1 MERSLYNITGKRS
14 KTMRNCLKK
23 QLSLLLSLCLL
34 AGVMSPCTIYAADE
48 TLSVTLSTPYLVKSD
63 QAQTVEMYVRL
74 PAGSRCKSFGYYIVN
89 SSPVVATAAT
99 KGDDDQISGSKPC
112 IVDTVADED
121 RTADYVNLGTVTY
134 TVPAGTEGTFQ
145 LGVSD
150 VELRNGTDSY
160 LEGGAQAVTLTVY
173 RDASQLPSQGRTAV
187 LSGPANGTVGDTLT
201 YQVTVTGDSFA
212 AAQMALT
219 YDNAKLE
226 FVTGNGPE
234 VTASGNT
241 LTVADFGSTK
251 TMPYT
256 YELKFTAK
264 AAGTA
269 AVTLKSAAFGTRESA
284 VSQDLTAA
292 ALNGDPVTTV
302 IEKKT
307 HAVTLPSFFTGN
319 SVANDGEAY
328 TFHPV
333 DSNPAHYSY
342 TAVAAT
348 VSGTAA
354 AVTVNGD
361 GSYTVNNV
369 TGPLTVTAVQTPKSY
384 SVTFQTN
391 TGVELPANG
400 TADYGTDYTF
410 TMPKRE
416 HYATSIQ
423 SATINGIAIPCS
435 ISETGH
441 VTIDGARIEGNIV
454 IVIQQVQTESP
465 VSVIGSGAGEA
476 AGYVPHAAVG
486 SSYTLTLTRDSK
498 YDYTVTAT
506 IAGQPVTLQT
516 DGSRYTIQ
524 NVTAGEIVFNVNR
537 SLKTQG
543 MSAGRYLNL
552 NGTSVWLVKNAVDR
566 LEGSTYTYDGTRM
579 YWSGKYSAYCC
590 LVIGAAAPAITA
602 DRLAIA
608 GGATQEVVYSGD
620 VNLTGTVDANDAQLV
635 YNLYNVSYD
644 DFSIVSMEKYL
655 RADVNGSGNVDI
667 NDAAAV
673 IAAIL
678 RY

>member
-1 MERSLYNITGKRS
+1 
-14 KTMRNCLKK
+14 
-23 QLSLLLSLCLL
+23 
-34 AGVMSPCTIYAADE
+34 
-48 TLSVTLSTPYLVKSD
+48 
-63 QAQTVEMYVRL
+63 
-74 PAGSRCKSFGYYIVN
+74 
-89 SSPVVATAAT
+89 
-99 KGDDDQISGSKPC
+99 
-112 IVDTVADED
+112 
-121 RTADYVNLGTVTY
+121 
-134 TVPAGTEGTFQ
+134 
-145 LGVSD
+145 
-150 VELRNGTDSY
+150 
-160 LEGGAQAVTLTVY
+160 
-173 RDASQLPSQGRTAV
+173 
-187 LSGPANGTVGDTLT
+187 
-201 YQVTVTGDSFA
+201 
-212 AAQMALT
+212 
-219 YDNAKLE
+219 
-226 FVTGNGPE
+226 VTGNGPE

-284 VSQDLTAA
+284 VSQDVTAA
-292 ALNGDPVTTV
+292 ALNGDSVTTV
-302 IEKKT
+302 IGKKT

-342 TAVAAT
+342 TEVAAT
-348 VSGTAA
+348 VNGTAV
-354 AVTVNGD
+354 AVTDNSD

-384 SVTFQTN
+384 SVTFQTD

-400 TADYGTDYTF
+400 TAAYGTDYTF
-410 TMPKRE
+410 TMPQRD

-423 SATINGIAIPCS
+423 SAMINGTAIPYT

-441 VTIDGARIEGNIV
+441 VAIDGARVEGDIV

-465 VSVIGSGAGEA
+465 VSVIGSGAGDA
-476 AGYVPHAAVG
+476 AGYTLYATVG
-486 SSYTLTLTRDSK
+486 SSYTLTLAQDVK

-506 IAGQPVTLQT
+506 IAGQPVTLLT
-516 DGSRYTIQ
+516 EDSRYTIQ
-524 NVTAGEIVFNVNR
+524 NVTAGEIVFTVNR

-543 MSAGRYLNL
+543 MSAGLYLNL

-566 LEGSTYTYDGTRM
+566 LEDSTYTYDRTQM
-579 YWSGKYSAYCC
+579 YWSGAYNAYCC
-590 LVIGAAAPAITA
+590 LVISTAAPAITA

-608 GGATQEVVYSGD
+608 GGAAQEVSYSGD

-635 YNLYNVSYD
+635 YNLYNVSYN

-678 RY
+678 EH

>member
-1 MERSLYNITGKRS
+1 ME
-14 KTMRNCLKK
+14 
-23 QLSLLLSLCLL
+23 
-34 AGVMSPCTIYAADE
+34 
-48 TLSVTLSTPYLVKSD
+48 
-63 QAQTVEMYVRL
+63 
-74 PAGSRCKSFGYYIVN
+74 
-89 SSPVVATAAT
+89 
-99 KGDDDQISGSKPC
+99 
-112 IVDTVADED
+112 
-121 RTADYVNLGTVTY
+121 DYVDLGTVTY

-145 LGVSD
+145 LGVSG
-150 VELRNGTDSY
+150 VALYNGSGYD
-160 LEGGAQAVTLTVY
+160 LEDGAQAVTLTVY
-173 RDASQLPSQGRTAV
+173 GDASQLPSQGRTAI
-187 LSGPANGTVGDTLT
+187 LSGPASGTVGDTLT

-219 YDNAKLE
+219 YDNTKLE
-226 FVTGNGPE
+226 LVTGNGPE

-302 IEKKT
+302 IGKRT

-342 TAVAAT
+342 TEVAAT
-348 VSGTAA
+348 VNGTAV
-354 AVTVNGD
+354 AVTDNSD

-384 SVTFQTN
+384 SVTFQTD

-400 TADYGTDYTF
+400 TAAYGTDYTF
-410 TMPKRE
+410 TMPQRD

-423 SATINGIAIPCS
+423 SATINRTAIPYT

-441 VTIDGARIEGNIV
+441 VAIDGARVEGDIV

-465 VSVIGSGAGEA
+465 VSVIGSGAGDA
-476 AGYVPHAAVG
+476 AGYVPYATVG
-486 SSYTLTLTRDSK
+486 SSYTLTLAQDDK

-506 IAGQPVTLQT
+506 IAGQPVTLQIE
-516 DGSRYTIQ
+516 GSRYTIQ
-524 NVTAGEIVFNVNR
+524 NVTAGEIVFTVNR
-537 SLKTQG
+537 SLKTQE
-543 MSAGRYLNL
+543 MSAELYLNL

-566 LEGSTYTYDGTRM
+566 LGDSTYTYDGTRM
-579 YWSGKYSAYCC
+579 YWSGAYNAYCC
-590 LVIGAAAPAITA
+590 LVISTAVPAITA
-602 DRLAIA
+602 DKWDIA
-608 GGATQEVVYSGD
+608 GVAAQEVSYSGD
-620 VNLTGTVDANDAQLV
+620 VNLTGAVDANDAQLV
-635 YNLYNVSYD
+635 YNLYNVSYN

-678 RY
+678 EH

>member
-1 MERSLYNITGKRS
+1 MERSLYFITGKRS

-34 AGVMSPCTIYAADE
+34 AGVMSPCAIYAADE

-74 PAGSRCKSFGYYIVN
+74 PAGSGCKRYNYNIVN
-89 SSPVVATAAT
+89 ADPVIATAAT
-99 KGDDDQISGSKPC
+99 KDTLGSLNKSTPYVSDEVREEDHKETY
-112 IVDTVADED
+112 VD
-121 RTADYVNLGTVTY
+121 LGTVTY
-134 TVPAGTEGTFQ
+134 TVPAGAEGTFQ
-145 LGVSD
+145 LGVSG
-150 VELRNGTDSY
+150 VELHNGANFILRD
-160 LEGGAQAVTLTVY
+160 GAQAVTLTVY

-219 YDNAKLE
+219 YDNTKLE
-226 FVTGNGPE
+226 LVTGSGPE

-256 YELKFTAK
+256 YALTFTAK

-269 AVTLKSAAFGTRESA
+269 TVTLKSAAFGTRESA

-302 IEKKT
+302 IGKKT

-328 TFHPV
+328 TFRPV
-333 DSNPAHYSY
+333 DSDPAHYSY

-348 VSGTAA
+348 VSGTTA
-354 AVTVNGD
+354 AVTDNGN

-369 TGPLTVTAVQTPKSY
+369 TGPLTVTAVQTPKRY

-410 TMPKRE
+410 TMPQRD
-416 HYATSIQ
+416 HYATNIQ
-423 SATINGIAIPCS
+423 SVTINGTAIPCS

-441 VTIDGARIEGNIV
+441 VTIGGAQIEGNIV

-476 AGYVPHAAVG
+476 AGYVPYAAVG
-486 SSYTLTLTRDSK
+486 SSYTLTLTQDDK

-506 IAGQPVTLQT
+506 IAGQPVTLLNE
-516 DGSRYTIQ
+516 GSSYTIQ
-524 NVTAGEIVFNVNR
+524 DVTAGEIVFNVNR
-537 SLKTQG
+537 SLKTHG
-543 MSAGRYLNL
+543 MSTGLYLNL

-579 YWSGKYSAYCC
+579 YWSGAYNAYCC

-608 GGATQEVVYSGD
+608 GGAAQEVVYSGD

>member
-1 MERSLYNITGKRS
+1 
-14 KTMRNCLKK
+14 MRNCLKK

-74 PAGSRCKSFGYYIVN
+74 PAGSRCEIFRYDIVN
-89 SSPVVATAAT
+89 SGPVKATAAT
-99 KGDDDQISGSKPC
+99 KGDDDQISGDNPC

-145 LGVSD
+145 LGVSG
-150 VELRNGTDSY
+150 VALYNGTGYD
-160 LEGGAQAVTLTVY
+160 LEDGAQAVTLTVY
-173 RDASQLPSQGRTAV
+173 GDASQLPSQGRTAV

-219 YDNAKLE
+219 YDNTKLE
-226 FVTGNGPE
+226 LVKGSGPE
-234 VTASGNT
+234 VTAFGNT

-256 YELKFTAK
+256 YALTFTAK

-292 ALNGDPVTTV
+292 ALSGDPVTTV
-302 IEKKT
+302 IGKRT

-328 TFHPV
+328 TFRPV
-333 DSNPAHYSY
+333 DSDPAHYSY
-342 TAVAAT
+342 TEVAAT
-348 VSGTAA
+348 VSGTTS
-354 AVTVNGD
+354 AVTDNGN

-369 TGPLTVTAVQTPKSY
+369 TGPLTVTAVQTPKRY

-391 TGVELPANG
+391 TGVELPADG
-400 TADYGTDYTF
+400 TAAYGTDYTF

-416 HYATSIQ
+416 YYATSIQ
-423 SATINGIAIPCS
+423 SVTIDGTTIDYTSNATGL
-435 ISETGH
+435 
-441 VTIDGARIEGNIV
+441 VTIDGAQIVGNIV
-454 IVIQQVQTESP
+454 IVIQQVQTGSP
-465 VSVIGSGAGEA
+465 VSVTGTGAGDA
-476 AGYVPHAAVG
+476 AGYVPHATVG
-486 SSYTLTLTRDSK
+486 SPYTLTLTQDDK

-506 IAGQPVTLQT
+506 IAGQLVTLQT
-516 DGSRYTIQ
+516 EGSSYTIQ

-543 MSAGRYLNL
+543 MSAGWYLNL

-579 YWSGKYSAYCC
+579 YWSGAYNAYCC
-590 LVIGAAAPAITA
+590 LVIGTTAPAITA

-608 GGATQEVVYSGD
+608 GGAAQEVVYSGD

>member
-1 MERSLYNITGKRS
+1 M
-14 KTMRNCLKK
+14 
-23 QLSLLLSLCLL
+23 
-34 AGVMSPCTIYAADE
+34 
-48 TLSVTLSTPYLVKSD
+48 
-63 QAQTVEMYVRL
+63 
-74 PAGSRCKSFGYYIVN
+74 
-89 SSPVVATAAT
+89 
-99 KGDDDQISGSKPC
+99 
-112 IVDTVADED
+112 
-121 RTADYVNLGTVTY
+121 
-134 TVPAGTEGTFQ
+134 
-145 LGVSD
+145 
-150 VELRNGTDSY
+150 
-160 LEGGAQAVTLTVY
+160 
-173 RDASQLPSQGRTAV
+173 
-187 LSGPANGTVGDTLT
+187 
-201 YQVTVTGDSFA
+201 
-212 AAQMALT
+212 
-219 YDNAKLE
+219 
-226 FVTGNGPE
+226 
-234 VTASGNT
+234 
-241 LTVADFGSTK
+241 
-251 TMPYT
+251 
-256 YELKFTAK
+256 TAK
-264 AAGTA
+264 PT
-269 AVTLKSAAFGTRESA
+269 
-284 VSQDLTAA
+284 
-292 ALNGDPVTTV
+292 
-302 IEKKT
+302 
-307 HAVTLPSFFTGN
+307 FFTGN

-328 TFHPV
+328 TFRPV
-333 DSNPAHYSY
+333 DSDPAHYSY

-348 VSGTAA
+348 VSGTTS
-354 AVTVNGD
+354 AVTDNGN

-369 TGPLTVTAVQTPKSY
+369 TGPLTVTAVQTPKRY
-384 SVTFQTN
+384 SVTFQTD
-391 TGVELPANG
+391 TGVGLPANG

-410 TMPKRE
+410 TIPKRE
-416 HYATSIQ
+416 YYATSIQ
-423 SATINGIAIPCS
+423 SVTINGTAIPCS

-465 VSVIGSGAGEA
+465 VRVIGNGAGDA
-476 AGYVPHAAVG
+476 AGYVPYAAVG
-486 SSYTLTLTRDSK
+486 SSYTLTLAQDDK

-506 IAGQPVTLQT
+506 IAGQSVTLQT

-524 NVTAGEIVFNVNR
+524 NITAGEIVFNVNR

-579 YWSGKYSAYCC
+579 YWSGAYNAYCC
-590 LVIGAAAPAITA
+590 LVIGTAAPAITA

-608 GGATQEVVYSGD
+608 GGAAQEVVYSGD

>member
-1 MERSLYNITGKRS
+1 
-14 KTMRNCLKK
+14 MRNCLKK

-48 TLSVTLSTPYLVKSD
+48 PLSVTLSKPYLVKSD

-74 PAGSRCKSFGYYIVN
+74 PAGSRCKIFSYDIVN
-89 SSPVVATAAT
+89 SGPVKVTAAT
-99 KGDDDQISGSKPC
+99 KGKPEHLNGEPPYVSDD
-112 IVDTVADED
+112 VREED
-121 RTADYVNLGTVTY
+121 RKETYVDLGTVTY

-145 LGVSD
+145 LGVSG
-150 VELRNGTDSY
+150 VALYNGTDY
-160 LEGGAQAVTLTVY
+160 DLENGAQAVTLTVY
-173 RDASQLPSQGRTAV
+173 GDASQLPSQGRTAV
-187 LSGPANGTVGDTLT
+187 LSGPASGTVGDTLT

-264 AAGTA
+264 AVGTA

-328 TFHPV
+328 TFRPV

-342 TAVAAT
+342 TEVAAT

-391 TGVELPANG
+391 TGVELPADG
-400 TADYGTDYTF
+400 TAAYGTDYTF

-416 HYATSIQ
+416 YYATSIQ
-423 SATINGIAIPCS
+423 SVTIDGTTIDYTSNATGL
-435 ISETGH
+435 
-441 VTIDGARIEGNIV
+441 VTIDGAQIEGDIV
-454 IVIQQVQTESP
+454 IVIQQVQTGSP
-465 VSVIGSGAGEA
+465 VSVTGTGAGDA
-476 AGYVPHAAVG
+476 AGYVPHATVG
-486 SSYTLTLTRDSK
+486 SSYTLTLTQDSK

-506 IAGQPVTLQT
+506 IAGRPVTLLT
-516 DGSRYTIQ
+516 EGSNYTIQ
-524 NVTAGEIVFNVNR
+524 NVTAGEIVFTVNR
-537 SLKTQG
+537 RLKTQG
-543 MSAGRYLNL
+543 MSTRLYLNL

-579 YWSGKYSAYCC
+579 YWSGAYSAYCC
-590 LVIGAAAPAITA
+590 LVIGTDAPAITA
-602 DRLAIA
+602 NRLDIA
-608 GGATQEVVYSGD
+608 GGAAQEVVYSGD

>member
-1 MERSLYNITGKRS
+1 
-14 KTMRNCLKK
+14 MRNCLKK

-34 AGVMSPCTIYAADE
+34 AGVMSPCTSYAADE
-48 TLSVTLSTPYLVKSD
+48 TLSVILSTPYLVKSD
-63 QAQTVEMYVRL
+63 QAQTVELYVRL
-74 PAGSRCKSFGYYIVN
+74 PAGSRCKIFSYDIVN
-89 SSPVVATAAT
+89 SGPVKATAAT
-99 KGDDDQISGSKPC
+99 KGEDNQLSGSNPC

-145 LGVSD
+145 LGVSG
-150 VELRNGTDSY
+150 VALYNGTDY
-160 LEGGAQAVTLTVY
+160 DLEDGAQAVTLTVY
-173 RDASQLPSQGRTAV
+173 GDASQLPSQGRTAV

-219 YDNAKLE
+219 YDNTKLE
-226 FVTGNGPE
+226 LVTGSGPE

-292 ALNGDPVTTV
+292 ALNGDSVTTV
-302 IEKKT
+302 IGKKT

-342 TAVAAT
+342 TEVAAT
-348 VSGTAA
+348 VNGTAV
-354 AVTVNGD
+354 AVTDNSD

-384 SVTFQTN
+384 SVTFQTD

-400 TADYGTDYTF
+400 TAAYGTDYTF
-410 TMPKRE
+410 TMPQRD

-423 SATINGIAIPCS
+423 SATINRTAIPYT

-441 VTIDGARIEGNIV
+441 VAIDGARVEGDIV

-465 VSVIGSGAGEA
+465 VSVIGSGAGDA
-476 AGYVPHAAVG
+476 AGYVPYATVG
-486 SSYTLTLTRDSK
+486 SSYTLTLAQDDK

-516 DGSRYTIQ
+516 EGNRYTIQ
-524 NVTAGEIVFNVNR
+524 NVTAGEIVFTVNR
-537 SLKTQG
+537 SLKTQE
-543 MSAGRYLNL
+543 MSAELYLNL

-566 LEGSTYTYDGTRM
+566 LEDSTYTYDGTRM
-579 YWSGKYSAYCC
+579 YWSGAYNAYCC
-590 LVIGAAAPAITA
+590 LVISTAVPAITA
-602 DRLAIA
+602 DKWDIA
-608 GGATQEVVYSGD
+608 GVAAQEVSYSGD
-620 VNLTGTVDANDAQLV
+620 VNLTGAVDANDAQLV
-635 YNLYNVSYD
+635 YNLYNVSYN

-678 RY
+678 EH

>member
-1 MERSLYNITGKRS
+1 
-14 KTMRNCLKK
+14 MRNCLKK

-48 TLSVTLSTPYLVKSD
+48 PLSVTLSTPYLVKSD
-63 QAQTVEMYVRL
+63 QTQTVEMYVRL
-74 PAGSRCKSFGYYIVN
+74 PAESGCKRYNYNIVN
-89 SSPVVATAAT
+89 ADPVIATAAT
-99 KGDDDQISGSKPC
+99 KETLGSLNKSTPYVSDDVIE
-112 IVDTVADED
+112 ED
-121 RTADYVNLGTVTY
+121 RMEDYVDLGTVTY
-134 TVPAGTEGTFQ
+134 TVPAGAEGKFQ
-145 LGVSD
+145 LGITN
-150 VELRNGTDSY
+150 VELYMGGTSS
-160 LEGGAQAVTLTVY
+160 LEVGSQFVTLTVY
-173 RDASQLPSQGRTAV
+173 GDASQLPSQGRTAV

-219 YDNAKLE
+219 YDNTKLE
-226 FVTGNGPE
+226 LVTGNGPE

-269 AVTLKSAAFGTRESA
+269 EVTLKSAAFGTRESA

-292 ALNGDPVTTV
+292 ALNGDSVTTV
-302 IEKKT
+302 IGKKT

-342 TAVAAT
+342 TEVAAT
-348 VSGTAA
+348 VNGTAV
-354 AVTVNGD
+354 AVTDNSD

-384 SVTFQTN
+384 SVIFQTD
-391 TGVELPANG
+391 TDVELPANG
-400 TADYGTDYTF
+400 TAAYGTDYTF

-416 HYATSIQ
+416 YYATSIQ
-423 SATINGIAIPCS
+423 SATINGTTIDYTSNA
-435 ISETGH
+435 TGL
-441 VTIDGARIEGNIV
+441 VTIDGARIEGDIV

-465 VSVIGSGAGEA
+465 VSVIGSGAGDA
-476 AGYVPHAAVG
+476 AGYVPYATVG
-486 SSYTLTLTRDSK
+486 SSYTLTLAQDDK

-516 DGSRYTIQ
+516 EGSRYTIQ
-524 NVTAGEIVFNVNR
+524 NVTAGEIVFTVNR
-537 SLKTQG
+537 SLKTQE
-543 MSAGRYLNL
+543 MSAELYLNL
-552 NGTSVWLVKNAVDR
+552 NGTSVWLVKNAVAR

-579 YWSGKYSAYCC
+579 YWSGAYNAYCC
-590 LVIGAAAPAITA
+590 LVISTAVPAITA
-602 DRLAIA
+602 DKWDIA
-608 GGATQEVVYSGD
+608 GGAAQEVSYSGD
-620 VNLTGTVDANDAQLV
+620 VNLTGAVDANDAQLV
-635 YNLYNVSYD
+635 YNLYNVSYN

-655 RADVNGSGNVDI
+655 RADVNGSGNVDV

-678 RY
+678 EH

>member
-1 MERSLYNITGKRS
+1 
-14 KTMRNCLKK
+14 MRNCLKK

-48 TLSVTLSTPYLVKSD
+48 PLSVTLSTPYLVKSD
-63 QAQTVEMYVRL
+63 QTQTVEMYVRL
-74 PAGSRCKSFGYYIVN
+74 PAGSRCKRFSYDIDN
-89 SSPVVATAAT
+89 SGPVKATAAT
-99 KGDDDQISGSKPC
+99 KGKPEHLNGDPPYVSDDVIE
-112 IVDTVADED
+112 ED
-121 RTADYVNLGTVTY
+121 RKETYVDLGTVTY

-145 LGVSD
+145 LGVSG
-150 VELRNGTDSY
+150 VALYNGSGYD
-160 LEGGAQAVTLTVY
+160 LEDGAQAVTLTVY

-219 YDNAKLE
+219 YDKTKLE
-226 FVTGNGPE
+226 LVTGNGPE

-292 ALNGDPVTTV
+292 ALNGDSVTTV
-302 IEKKT
+302 IGKKT

-342 TAVAAT
+342 TEVAAT
-348 VSGTAA
+348 VSGTAV

-361 GSYTVNNV
+361 RSYTVNNV

-400 TADYGTDYTF
+400 TAAYGTDYTF
-410 TMPKRE
+410 TMPQRE
-416 HYATSIQ
+416 YYATSIQ
-423 SATINGIAIPCS
+423 SATINGTAIPYT
-435 ISETGH
+435 ISETGL
-441 VTIDGARIEGNIV
+441 VTIDGARIEGDIG

-465 VSVIGSGAGEA
+465 VSVIGSGAGDA
-476 AGYVPHAAVG
+476 AGYTLYATVG
-486 SSYTLTLTRDSK
+486 SSYTLTLAQDVK

-506 IAGQPVTLQT
+506 IAGQPVTLLT
-516 DGSRYTIQ
+516 EDSRYTIQ
-524 NVTAGEIVFNVNR
+524 NVTAGEIVFTVNR
-537 SLKTQG
+537 SLKTQE
-543 MSAGRYLNL
+543 MSAELYLNL

-566 LEGSTYTYDGTRM
+566 LEDSTYTYDRTQM
-579 YWSGKYSAYCC
+579 YWSGAYNAYCC
-590 LVIGAAAPAITA
+590 LVISTAAPAITA

-608 GGATQEVVYSGD
+608 GVAAQEVSYSGD
-620 VNLTGTVDANDAQLV
+620 VNLTGAVDANDAQLV
-635 YNLYNVSYD
+635 YNLYNVSYN

-678 RY
+678 EH

>member
-74 PAGSRCKSFGYYIVN
+74 PAGSRCKSFNYNTVN
-89 SSPVVATAAT
+89 ADPVIATAAT
-99 KGDDDQISGSKPC
+99 KEIVGPISDKSLSVTGY
-112 IVDTVADED
+112 ITDADRME
-121 RTADYVNLGTVTY
+121 DYVDLGTVTY
-134 TVPAGTEGTFQ
+134 TVLAGAEGTFQ
-145 LGVSD
+145 LGVSG
-150 VELRNGTDSY
+150 VELHNGANFILRD
-160 LEGGAQAVTLTVY
+160 GAQAVTLTVY
-173 RDASQLPSQGRTAV
+173 SDASQLPSQGRTAV

-219 YDNAKLE
+219 YDNTKLE
-226 FVTGNGPE
+226 LVTGSGPE

-251 TMPYT
+251 AMPYT

-292 ALNGDPVTTV
+292 ALSGDPVTTV
-302 IEKKT
+302 IGKRT
-307 HAVTLPSFFTGN
+307 YAVTLPSFFTGN

-342 TAVAAT
+342 TEVAAT
-348 VSGTAA
+348 VSGTAV
-354 AVTVNGD
+354 AVTDNGN

-369 TGPLTVTAVQTPKSY
+369 TGPLTVTAVQTPKRY
-384 SVTFQTN
+384 SVTFQTD
-391 TGVELPANG
+391 TGVGLPANG

-410 TMPKRE
+410 TIPKRE
-416 HYATSIQ
+416 YYATSIQ
-423 SATINGIAIPCS
+423 SVTINGTAIPCS
-435 ISETGH
+435 ISETGL

-465 VSVIGSGAGEA
+465 VSVTGTGAGDA
-476 AGYVPHAAVG
+476 AGYVPHATVG
-486 SSYTLTLTRDSK
+486 SSYTLTLTQDSK

-524 NVTAGEIVFNVNR
+524 NVTAGEIVFTVNR

-543 MSAGRYLNL
+543 MSAGLYLNL

-590 LVIGAAAPAITA
+590 LVIGAVAPAITA
-602 DRLAIA
+602 NRLAIA
-608 GGATQEVVYSGD
+608 GGAAQEVVYSGD

-655 RADVNGSGNVDI
+655 RADVNGSGNVDTT
-667 NDAAAV
+667 DAAAV

-678 RY
+678 EH

>member
-1 MERSLYNITGKRS
+1 
-14 KTMRNCLKK
+14 MRNCLKK

-48 TLSVTLSTPYLVKSD
+48 PLSVTLSTPYLVKSD

-74 PAGSRCKSFGYYIVN
+74 PAGSRCKSFNYNAVN
-89 SSPVVATAAT
+89 SDPVIATAAT
-99 KGDDDQISGSKPC
+99 KEIVGSISDKSPFVTGDITD
-112 IVDTVADED
+112 ADRME
-121 RTADYVNLGTVTY
+121 DYVDLGTVTY

-145 LGVSD
+145 LGVSG
-150 VELRNGTDSY
+150 VALYNGSGYD
-160 LEGGAQAVTLTVY
+160 LEDGAQAVTLTVY
-173 RDASQLPSQGRTAV
+173 GDASQLPSQGRTAI
-187 LSGPANGTVGDTLT
+187 LSGPASGTVGDTLT

-219 YDNAKLE
+219 YDNTKLE
-226 FVTGNGPE
+226 LVTGSGPE

-292 ALNGDPVTTV
+292 ALNGDSVTTV
-302 IEKKT
+302 IGKKT

-342 TAVAAT
+342 TEVAAT
-348 VSGTAA
+348 VNGTAV
-354 AVTVNGD
+354 AVTDNSD

-384 SVTFQTN
+384 SVTFQTD

-400 TADYGTDYTF
+400 TAAYGTDYTF
-410 TMPKRE
+410 TMPQRD

-423 SATINGIAIPCS
+423 SATINRTAIPYT

-441 VTIDGARIEGNIV
+441 VAIDGARVEGDIV

-465 VSVIGSGAGEA
+465 VSVIGSGAGDA
-476 AGYVPHAAVG
+476 AGYVPYATVG
-486 SSYTLTLTRDSK
+486 SSYTLTLAQDDK

-506 IAGQPVTLQT
+506 IAGQPVTLQIE
-516 DGSRYTIQ
+516 GSRYTIQ
-524 NVTAGEIVFNVNR
+524 NVTAGEIVFTVNR

-543 MSAGRYLNL
+543 MSAGLYLNL

-566 LEGSTYTYDGTRM
+566 LGDSTYTYDGTRM
-579 YWSGKYSAYCC
+579 YWSGAYNAYCC
-590 LVIGAAAPAITA
+590 LVISTAAPAITA

-608 GGATQEVVYSGD
+608 GGAAQEVSYSGD
-620 VNLTGTVDANDAQLV
+620 VNLTGAVDANDAQLV
-635 YNLYNVSYD
+635 YNLYNVSYN

-678 RY
+678 EH

>member
-1 MERSLYNITGKRS
+1 
-14 KTMRNCLKK
+14 MRNCLKK

-48 TLSVTLSTPYLVKSD
+48 PLSVTLSTPYLVKSD

-74 PAGSRCKSFGYYIVN
+74 PAESGCKRYNYNIVN
-89 SSPVVATAAT
+89 ADPVIATAAT
-99 KGDDDQISGSKPC
+99 KETLGSLNKSTPYVSDDVIE
-112 IVDTVADED
+112 ED
-121 RTADYVNLGTVTY
+121 RMEDYVDLGTVTY
-134 TVPAGTEGTFQ
+134 TVPAGAEGKFQ
-145 LGVSD
+145 LGITN
-150 VELRNGTDSY
+150 VELYMGGTSS
-160 LEGGAQAVTLTVY
+160 LEVGSQFVTLTVY
-173 RDASQLPSQGRTAV
+173 GDASQLPSQGRTAV

-219 YDNAKLE
+219 YDNTKLE

-284 VSQDLTAA
+284 VSQDVTAA
-292 ALNGDPVTTV
+292 ALNGDSVTTV
-302 IEKKT
+302 IGKKT

-342 TAVAAT
+342 TEVAAT
-348 VSGTAA
+348 VNGTAV
-354 AVTVNGD
+354 AVTDNSD

-384 SVTFQTN
+384 SVTFQTD

-400 TADYGTDYTF
+400 TAAYGTDYTF
-410 TMPKRE
+410 TMPQRD

-423 SATINGIAIPCS
+423 SAMINGTAIPYT

-441 VTIDGARIEGNIV
+441 VAIDGARVEGDIV

-465 VSVIGSGAGEA
+465 VSVIGSGAGDA
-476 AGYVPHAAVG
+476 AGYTLYATVG
-486 SSYTLTLTRDSK
+486 SSYTLTLAQDVK

-506 IAGQPVTLQT
+506 IAGQPVTLLT
-516 DGSRYTIQ
+516 EDSRYTIQ
-524 NVTAGEIVFNVNR
+524 NVTAGEIVFTVNR

-543 MSAGRYLNL
+543 MSAGLYLNL

-566 LEGSTYTYDGTRM
+566 LEDSTYTYDRTQM
-579 YWSGKYSAYCC
+579 YWSGAYNAYCC
-590 LVIGAAAPAITA
+590 LVISTAAPAITA

-608 GGATQEVVYSGD
+608 GGAAQEVSYSGD

-635 YNLYNVSYD
+635 YNLYNVSYN

-678 RY
+678 EH

>member
-1 MERSLYNITGKRS
+1 
-14 KTMRNCLKK
+14 MRNCLKK

-48 TLSVTLSTPYLVKSD
+48 PLSVTLSKPYLVKSD

-74 PAGSRCKSFGYYIVN
+74 PAGSRCKIFSYDIVN
-89 SSPVVATAAT
+89 SGPVKVTAAT
-99 KGDDDQISGSKPC
+99 KGKPEHLNGEPPYVSDD
-112 IVDTVADED
+112 VREED
-121 RTADYVNLGTVTY
+121 RKETYVDLGTVTY

-145 LGVSD
+145 LGVSG
-150 VELRNGTDSY
+150 VALYNGTDY
-160 LEGGAQAVTLTVY
+160 DLENGAQAVTLTVY
-173 RDASQLPSQGRTAV
+173 GDASQLPSQGRTAV

-219 YDNAKLE
+219 YDNTKLE
-226 FVTGNGPE
+226 LVKGSGPE

-302 IEKKT
+302 IGKKT

-348 VSGTAA
+348 VSGTAV
-354 AVTVNGD
+354 AVTDNGD

-410 TMPKRE
+410 TMPQRE
-416 HYATSIQ
+416 HYATSIE
-423 SATINGIAIPCS
+423 SATINEIAIGYTS
-435 ISETGH
+435 NANGR
-441 VTIDGARIEGNIV
+441 VTIGGAQIEGNIV

-465 VSVIGSGAGEA
+465 VSVIGSGAGDA
-476 AGYVPHAAVG
+476 AGYAPYAAVG
-486 SSYTLTLTRDSK
+486 SPYTLTLAQDDK

-506 IAGQPVTLQT
+506 IAGQPVTLLT
-516 DGSRYTIQ
+516 EGSRYTIQ
-524 NVTAGEIVFNVNR
+524 NITAGEIVFTVNR

-543 MSAGRYLNL
+543 MSAGWYLNL

-579 YWSGKYSAYCC
+579 YWSGAYNAYCC
-590 LVIGAAAPAITA
+590 LVIGTAAPAITA

-608 GGATQEVVYSGD
+608 GGAAQEVVYSGD

>member
-1 MERSLYNITGKRS
+1 
-14 KTMRNCLKK
+14 
-23 QLSLLLSLCLL
+23 
-34 AGVMSPCTIYAADE
+34 
-48 TLSVTLSTPYLVKSD
+48 
-63 QAQTVEMYVRL
+63 
-74 PAGSRCKSFGYYIVN
+74 
-89 SSPVVATAAT
+89 
-99 KGDDDQISGSKPC
+99 
-112 IVDTVADED
+112 
-121 RTADYVNLGTVTY
+121 
-134 TVPAGTEGTFQ
+134 
-145 LGVSD
+145 
-150 VELRNGTDSY
+150 
-160 LEGGAQAVTLTVY
+160 
-173 RDASQLPSQGRTAV
+173 
-187 LSGPANGTVGDTLT
+187 
-201 YQVTVTGDSFA
+201 
-212 AAQMALT
+212 
-219 YDNAKLE
+219 
-226 FVTGNGPE
+226 
-234 VTASGNT
+234 
-241 LTVADFGSTK
+241 
-251 TMPYT
+251 MPYT

-292 ALNGDPVTTV
+292 ALSGDPVTTV
-302 IEKKT
+302 IEKRT

-328 TFHPV
+328 TFRPV
-333 DSNPAHYSY
+333 DSDPAHYSY

-435 ISETGH
+435 ISETGR

-465 VSVIGSGAGEA
+465 VSVIGSGAGDA
-476 AGYVPHAAVG
+476 AGYAPYAAVD
-486 SSYTLTLTRDSK
+486 SPYTLTLTQDDK

-506 IAGQPVTLQT
+506 IAGQPVTLLT
-516 DGSRYTIQ
+516 EGSRYTIQ
-524 NVTAGEIVFNVNR
+524 NVTAGEIVFTVNR

-543 MSAGRYLNL
+543 MSTRLYLNL

-579 YWSGKYSAYCC
+579 YWSGAYNAYCC
-590 LVIGAAAPAITA
+590 LVIGTTAPAITA

-608 GGATQEVVYSGD
+608 GGAAQEVVYSGD